1 MKITIRLIALVIIGS
16 LMSTGA
22 SAQNIPNADNEYEAL
37 MQKIRL
43 DFAKNPSIDK
53 DLKTYNEVDGSFTDV
68 DYASIERT
76 NWPPMK
82 HIDRLS
88 DFAFAYTNPQNKY
101 YKDENLFAK
110 DRKSVV

>member
-1 MKITIRLIALVIIGS
+1 
-16 LMSTGA
+16 MSTGA

-53 DLKTYNEVDGSFTDV
+53 DLKTYNEADGSFTDV

-101 YKDENLFAK
+101 YKDKICLLKFKKGWNTGMNATRGATIGGTIK
-110 DRKSVV
+110 

>member
-16 LMSTGA
+16 LMSTGV

-53 DLKTYNEVDGSFTDV
+53 DLKTYNEGTVHSQMWITPVLNEPTG
-68 DYASIERT
+68 
-76 NWPPMK
+76 
-82 HIDRLS
+82 H
-88 DFAFAYTNPQNKY
+88 Q
-101 YKDENLFAK
+101 
-110 DRKSVV
+110 

>member
-82 HIDRLS
+82 T
-88 DFAFAYTNPQNKY
+88 Y
-101 YKDENLFAK
+101 
-110 DRKSVV
+110 

>member
-1 MKITIRLIALVIIGS
+1 MKTTIWLITLIVIGS
-16 LMSTGA
+16 LMSAKAYPTSFALNTPG
-22 SAQNIPNADNEYEAL
+22 SDNEYEAL

-53 DLKTYNEVDGSFTDV
+53 DLKTYNEADGSFTDV

-88 DFAFAYTNPQNKY
+88 D
-101 YKDENLFAK
+101 L
-110 DRKSVV
+110 SLIHI